1 MIQKI
6 YKKRQDIKLKAKYKS
21 ERIISTGNITINK
34 GQSQRKEEPTKNK

>member
-34 GQSQRKEEPTKNK
+34 GQEPTKNK